1 MTTSNHNPDQN
12 DDLNNSANTNIN
24 NTNIN
29 NTNNGKRASNTMKPK
44 QMKLWFLI
52 PLIVFF
58 GIVVMLYMRLG
69 KPTEIVTNTALERPV
84 PTFELPLLSDTSRNM
99 TNSNLPNKP
108 FLMNVWG
115 SWCPTCIVEHP
126 FLMQLEE
133 RGVNIIG
140 VNYKDDIGN
149 ALSYLNQRGD
159 PFSMSIQDSKGEF
172 ALDLGLTGAPETFI
186 VDGDRVIRQHII
198 GEINEANWQ
207 ERIMPCLKILNE
219 ASDNATALDPAQVA
233 EVCQ

>member
-1 MTTSNHNPDQN
+1 MSNP
-12 DDLNNSANTNIN
+12 
-24 NTNIN
+24 
-29 NTNNGKRASNTMKPK
+29 NNGPEQNSKLGRQTVRKK
-44 QMKLWFLI
+44 QLKIWFLV
-52 PLIVFF
+52 PLIFFF
-58 GIVVMLYMRLG
+58 GLIVMLYMRLG
-69 KPTEIVTNTALERPV
+69 QPVAIVTNTALERPV
-84 PTFELPLLSDTSRNM
+84 PTFELPLLSDTSRVM
-99 TNSNLPNKP
+99 TNDNLPDQP

-133 RGVNIIG
+133 RGVNIVG

-159 PFSMSIQDSKGEF
+159 PFSMSIQDLQGQF

-186 VDGDRVIRQHII
+186 VDGEGIIRQHII

-207 ERIMPCLKILNE
+207 ARITPCLMVLNDANKNSSSPDSSQLEE
-219 ASDNATALDPAQVA
+219 A
-233 EVCQ
+233 CK